1 MFELEWGTVVHSDG
15 SNLSHT
21 FPCHS
26 TSAAIYLCHST
37 SAPAYLCY
45 TQPWKLAQTAWPHFT
60 CLQELW
66 NVILYWCNKHSIALV
81 HIATWPHGGLKTSSY
96 LYVEIA
102 EPTAR
107 PVILHLSKMLAA
119 ACVVFTCIIA
129 PGSCLGPSHWMM
141 VISSCLVVLFIVYP
155 AGSIVYHRWWGV
167 VKQGCPTVIE
177 SNLCGI
183 FRAFPSPNTAISS

>member
-1 MFELEWGTVVHSDG
+1 MFELDWGTVVQSD
-15 SNLSHT
+15 SSDLSRT

-66 NVILYWCNKHSIALV
+66 NVIYWCNKHSIALV

-96 LYVEIA
+96 LYMEIA
-102 EPTAR
+102 EPT
-107 PVILHLSKMLAA
+107 V
-119 ACVVFTCIIA
+119 ACHPPPFEDV
-129 PGSCLGPSHWMM
+129 
-141 VISSCLVVLFIVYP
+141 SSCFCSVYIHYRSWVSLRPIPLNDGYQRLSHSIIHCLSSWQYSVPQVVRCCKTRMP
-155 AGSIVYHRWWGV
+155 H
-167 VKQGCPTVIE
+167 
-177 SNLCGI
+177 SNWI
-183 FRAFPSPNTAISS
+183 